1 MLTKHR
7 GLSKTV
13 GYFRKGPEF
22 DWRGVEGGRGGCIRL
37 KEEYVCNCK
46 LAQQEQEEEG
56 EERFLFFA
64 NCPPQGALRS
74 FLDSA

>member
-13 GYFRKGPEF
+13 GYFRKGPEDTEMHEIERGECLQLQINLRRRSKISF
-22 DWRGVEGGRGGCIRL
+22 SLANSHPRGVPR
-37 KEEYVCNCK
+37 
-46 LAQQEQEEEG
+46 
-56 EERFLFFA
+56 
-64 NCPPQGALRS
+64 P